1 MSSFSAAA
9 LATAVPPLVDAP
21 ATTTASASASAR
33 ARIARPSPV
42 RPAPP
47 EPDLGP
53 NVRVFGPATPA
64 AEIRAAFASAASTDG
79 HRAFLFKPGVYRVD
93 ARLDPRTWVAG
104 LGLAPQ
110 DVTVDGAL
118 RPPDDGPR
126 PDTGAAVP
134 TVPSGPTVP
143 AGLWRPVENLV
154 APGGRVLG
162 GGDKPY
168 LYVDATGAYRVFLPA
183 LRDGGA
189 GSPRLGRSAHGWSVP
204 IDRFFVARPGDS
216 ARALNR
222 ALAQGRHLLLTPG
235 VYRLADTVRVK
246 WAGTVVLGLGCAT
259 LAPVGGTVPMTVA
272 DARGVRLAGLLFD
285 AGQGTS
291 PVLLEVGR
299 SAGGRSDPR
308 EPASVQDVFF
318 RIGGAE
324 EGRPATAL
332 LVHSDHVRLDR
343 VWAWHAGQGTG
354 AGWTAG
360 DTAGG
365 ATGDEA
371 GGGCAFGAQ
380 DRPGVRFHDLPAL
393 PAAQA

>member
-1 MSSFSAAA
+1 M
-9 LATAVPPLVDAP
+9 DAP
-21 ATTTASASASAR
+21 AATSASAPAR
-33 ARIARPSPV
+33 ARLARPPAT

-47 EPDLGP
+47 EPDFGP
-53 NVRVFGPATPA
+53 SVRVFGPGTPA
-64 AEIRAAFASAASTDG
+64 AEIEEAVEAAASAPGGDPASADG
-79 HRAFLFKPGVYRVD
+79 HRAVLLKPGSYRVD
-93 ARLDPRTWVAG
+93 ARIDPRTRVAG

-110 DVTVDGAL
+110 DVTLGGAL
-118 RPPDDGPR
+118 RPADGPR
-126 PDTGAAVP
+126 PDSGAAVP
-134 TVPSGPTVP
+134 AV
-143 AGLWRPVENLV
+143 LWRPVENLV

-168 LYVDATGAYRVFLPA
+168 LYVDAAGAYRVFLPA

-189 GSPRLGRSAHGWSVP
+189 GSPRIGRAAHGWSVP

-272 DARGVRLAGLLFD
+272 DARGVRIAGLLFD

-324 EGRPATAL
+324 EGRSATAL

-343 VWAWHAGQGTG
+343 VWAWHTGQG
-354 AGWTAG
+354 ADWTAG
-360 DTAGG
+360 DGTGH

-371 GGGCAFGAQ
+371 GGGCASGAR
-380 DRPGVRFHDLPAL
+380 DHPGVRFHDLPAV
-393 PAAQA
+393 PAGQA